1 MQKVQKEAKCQV
13 SLTVTVRVRKQ
24 LEVKA
29 NLTSPEPVMTISSE
43 ETLIET
49 FLIFQKTSS
58 QFDYFFI

>member
-1 MQKVQKEAKCQV
+1 MKVPKEAKCQV
-13 SLTVTVRVRKQ
+13 SPTVTVRVRKQ

-49 FLIFQKTSS
+49 FRIFQKTSS